1 MVYVADHHIDLL
13 NSEKLFT
20 EGVNSIFSFKQC
32 TYDDLRAMTFQVDE
46 ARAVVAVLEGIEA
59 FPRNISICT
68 LNTQGVQDETNLEP
82 QTEISNAEGLPQ
94 QHQRSYGFGMADTPA
109 AHLDSEA
116 DETENESQAMF

>member
-20 EGVNSIFSFKQC
+20 EGINYNSIFAFKEC
-32 TYDDLRAMTFQVDE
+32 TYDNLRAMTFQGGE

-68 LNTQGVQDETNLEP
+68 LNTQGVQDETT
-82 QTEISNAEGLPQ
+82 QDKS
-94 QHQRSYGFGMADTPA
+94 
-109 AHLDSEA
+109 
-116 DETENESQAMF
+116 